1 MLKRKSFFTKLLAA
15 AVFLTGAAATA
26 DFSMDGEYP
35 WNKMGD
41 SVVTPH
47 RKFYKPLSG
56 KKPKIFFIGYKLGM
70 REITEFR
77 QRFDCNYQYWPASN
91 HKTFSAFEPKPLK
104 VYAPTMDDKT
114 YAAERKRI
122 FADLADSDVIMLGK
136 FQFADVPA
144 DLQKRMLDR
153 VKAGASLILITY
165 DDIMPKISGV
175 TFRPMPMPKNI
186 PAAAIPDLKG
196 TKLSAASL
204 GAGKIVVV
212 DYEES
217 RFFGRMVENLVPYDS
232 CDPLYYEYNY
242 AFLGAL
248 VRELTAKNLPVI
260 TADKSGAVITG
271 KLPAGAKVRV
281 DYLDR
286 FGKVKH
292 SETYAAKTGKVYFQ
306 IPPSLPA
313 SVKMQDLFLL
323 DAQGKVLNFAS
334 VPCTT
339 FRTNQISSVKLDS
352 DICGKDRKFSGVIT
366 MKGNPKGTLKFEAT
380 DNRGRIIYR
389 SSMKAANGANK
400 FAFTVPPFDSYS
412 AKLNIKY
419 MENGAMADEQET
431 SIYFPID
438 RAAIQN
444 DFQFAIWANCVSK
457 SPVTRFTVEQMKKAG
472 IDIIMDAEVMYYRDF
487 SNIPPRLFH
496 DYGIAYAIYLT
507 RLVVEYK
514 YQQLCNL
521 SLADAVRDNKSYV
534 DKNGK
539 PFASNFNSIEKIVQ
553 NACKFGV
560 AYYNLG
566 DENAI
571 GNHGLKE
578 LCLCNECAERFR
590 KFLKQTY
597 GTIQKLNA
605 QYGSKF
611 KDFSQ
616 IKPLPLD
623 EAAEKELLPMW
634 LDFRLFMDY
643 SFTDWHKMIVDQ
655 IRRYDKT
662 SAIGIEGLVYPAKS
676 YSGFNLAH
684 MLPNFDFCAPY
695 FIERDVKALKYMKP
709 NSFKSAWY
717 GTYEGEMSEQ
727 WVRQPPWRYLFGGLH
742 GAFWW
747 YAGYPGYSNAS
758 IFRMDLGFLKH
769 FTQSADEI
777 ARMKKS
783 GIAKLIMDSREGN
796 DGVAVHYSQAC
807 LHAANL
813 NPDKTT
819 WELSINNIVGILQS
833 MGVGF
838 EYLTPAEITAGKLKN
853 FKVLYLPNSQAISK
867 AEAKSMREFV
877 RNGGLLIA
885 DYNPGIMDEHG
896 KFLDQ
901 SVLADV
907 FGSFEKLNVKRFG
920 KGYAV
925 MLYDY
930 LDGAAQRTQ
939 KGTAAGIQRGLF
951 TMFQRY
957 AGVTPIAKA
966 VDSNGLPAAFTP
978 FTNGKNNYLCFLGP
992 VTEEGETKKSAAG
1005 AEGGASGVVVV
1016 KGKQIRHV
1024 TLPAAAHVYDVSKG
1038 KYLGKVKQF
1047 SFELDPAVGRVFAVT
1062 AAKAPVPAV
1071 AGPALLA
1078 YGKPADFRLS
1088 GVPNPCH
1095 VTITDPNG
1103 KVVLEMNVKAN
1114 GTFRFVPSYDMPKGN
1129 YKVEVKN
1136 VISGS
1141 VKTIT
1146 ATLK

>member
-1 MLKRKSFFTKLLAA
+1 MVRLLTVGAL
-15 AVFLTGAAATA
+15 AVTAFAKA
-26 DFSMDGEYP
+26 DFSLDGEYP

-77 QRFDCNYQYWPASN
+77 QRFDCDYQYWPASN
-91 HKTFSAFEPKPLK
+91 YKTFSPFEPKPLK
-104 VYAPTMDDKT
+104 VYAPTMDEAT
-114 YAAERKRI
+114 YKAERKRI
-122 FADLADSDVIMLGK
+122 FASLSDSDVIILGK
-136 FQFADVPA
+136 FPFSLVPA
-144 DLQKRMLDR
+144 DLQAKMLAR
-153 VKAGASLILITY
+153 VKAGASLILILQNNV
-165 DDIMPKISGV
+165 IPSIKGV
-175 TFRPMPMPKNI
+175 TFQPMPLPANI
-186 PAAAIPDLKG
+186 PHAALPDLKG
-196 TKLSAASL
+196 TKLFAANS
-204 GAGKIVVV
+204 GKGKIVVI
-212 DYEES
+212 DYEEPVYRG
-217 RFFGRMVENLVPYDS
+217 RFIENLVPYES
-232 CDPLYYEYNY
+232 HGPLHYDYNY

-248 VRELTAKNLPVI
+248 VRQLTAKDAPVI
-260 TADKSGAVITG
+260 AADKSGAVVTG
-271 KLPAGAKVRV
+271 KVPAGAKIRV
-281 DYLDR
+281 DYVDR
-286 FGKVKH
+286 FGKVKG
-292 SETYAAKTGKVYFQ
+292 SMTYAAKSGKVYFQ
-306 IPPSLPA
+306 TPPSLPA

-334 VPCTT
+334 VPCNTY
-339 FRTNQISSVKLDS
+339 RTNLISSVKLDS
-352 DICGKDRKFSGVIT
+352 DICGKDRKFSGVVT
-366 MKGNPKGTLKFEAT
+366 MKGFPKGDLTFEAV
-380 DNRGRIIYR
+380 DFKGRVIYR
-389 SSMKAANGANK
+389 SKQKAVAGANK
-400 FAFTVPPFDSYS
+400 FAVTIAPFDSLS

-419 MENGAMADEQET
+419 LENGKMADEQET

-438 RAAIQN
+438 RAEIQN

-457 SPVTRFTVEQMKKAG
+457 SPVTRFIVEQMKKAG
-472 IDIIMDAEVMYYRDF
+472 IDIIMDAEVMFYPGD
-487 SNIPPRLFH
+487 SDMPPRLFH
-496 DYGIAYAIYLT
+496 DNDIAYAIYLT

-514 YQQLCNL
+514 YQTLCNL
-521 SLADAVRDNKSYV
+521 SLADAVRDNKSYL
-534 DKNGK
+534 DKNGS
-539 PFASNFNSIEKIVQ
+539 PFASNYNSIEKIVK
-553 NACKFGV
+553 NASPFGV

-566 DENAI
+566 DENSISAHAI
-571 GNHGLKE
+571 KE
-578 LCLCNECAERFR
+578 LCFCKECAERFR
-590 KFLKQTY
+590 KYLKKNY
-597 GTIQKLNA
+597 GTIAKVNA

-623 EAAEKELLPMW
+623 EAAEKDLLSMW
-634 LDFRLFMDY
+634 LDYRMFMDY
-643 SFTDWHKMIVDQ
+643 SFTDWHKMLVDQ
-655 IRRYDKT
+655 IRRHDKT

-676 YSGFNLAH
+676 YSGFNLAN

-695 FIERDVKALKYMKP
+695 FIERDVKALKYMKA

-717 GTYEGEMSEQ
+717 GTYEGEMNEQ
-727 WVRQPPWRYLFGGLH
+727 MVRQPPWRYLFGGLH

-747 YAGYPGYSNAS
+747 YAGYPGYSNSS
-758 IFRMDLGFLKH
+758 IFRMDLGFLKQ

-777 ARMKKS
+777 AGMKKS

-833 MGVGF
+833 MGMGF

-867 AEAKSMREFV
+867 DEAKCMREFV

-930 LDGAAQRTQ
+930 LDGAAQRAQ

-957 AGVTPIAKA
+957 AGVTPIAKV
-966 VDSNGLPAAFTP
+966 VDSNGNPAAFTP

-992 VTEEGETKKSAAG
+992 ITEEGEAKKSAAG
-1005 AEGGASGVVVV
+1005 AEAGASGVVVV

-1038 KYLGKVKQF
+1038 KYLGKVNKF
-1047 SFELDPAVGRVFAVT
+1047 SFELEPAVGRVFAVSSV
-1062 AAKAPVPAV
+1062 KAPVPAV
-1071 AGPALLA
+1071 SGPSSLA
-1078 YGKPADFRLS
+1078 YCKAADFKIK
-1088 GVPNPCH
+1088 GVSNPCH
-1095 VTITDPNG
+1095 VTITAPDG
-1103 KVVLEMNVKAN
+1103 KTVLEKNVSAD
-1114 GTFRFVPSYDMPKGN
+1114 GTFRFVPSLELPAGT
-1129 YKVEVKN
+1129 YKIDVRN

-1141 VKTIT
+1141 VKTIK

>member
-1 MLKRKSFFTKLLAA
+1 MNPRSFLTKLFAA
-15 AVFLTGAAATA
+15 AVLMSGAAATA
-26 DFSMDGEYP
+26 DFSQDGEHP

-56 KKPKIFFIGYKLGM
+56 RKPKIFFIGYKLGM

-77 QRFDCNYQYWPASN
+77 QRFDCDYQYWPASN
-91 HKTFSAFEPKPLK
+91 FKTFSAFEPKPVK

-122 FADLADSDVIMLGK
+122 FAHLADSDVIMLGK
-136 FQFADVPA
+136 VHFANVPA
-144 DLQKRMLDR
+144 DLQKKMLDR
-153 VKAGASLILITY
+153 VQAGASLVLVIYNDEL
-165 DDIMPKISGV
+165 PKIKGANFQS
-175 TFRPMPMPKNI
+175 MPLPKNI

-196 TKLSAASL
+196 TKLLASNF

-212 DYEES
+212 DYDECKQA
-217 RFFGRMVENLVPYDS
+217 GRLIENLVPYES

-248 VRELTAKNLPVI
+248 VRELTAKDLPVI

-306 IPPSLPA
+306 VPPSLPA

-334 VPCTT
+334 APCPT
-339 FRTNQISSVKLDS
+339 FRTNLISSVKMDS
-352 DICGKDRKFSGVIT
+352 DVCGQDRKFSGVIT
-366 MKGNPKGTLKFEAT
+366 MQGKPNGTLKFEAV
-380 DNRGRIIYR
+380 DNKGRVIYLNV
-389 SSMKAANGANK
+389 MKAAAGANK
-400 FAFTVPPFDSYS
+400 FAFTVAPFDSYS
-412 AKLNIKY
+412 AKLNIQY
-419 MENGAMADEQET
+419 FENKEMADEQET

-438 RAAIQN
+438 RAAVQN
-444 DFQFAIWANCVSK
+444 DFQFAIWANCVSH

-472 IDIIMDAEVMYYRDF
+472 IDIIMDAEIMYYRDLAGL
-487 SNIPPRLFH
+487 PPRLFH
-496 DYGIAYAIYLT
+496 DNGIAYAIYLT
-507 RLVVEYK
+507 RLVGEYK
-514 YQQLCNL
+514 YQPLCNF
-521 SLADAVRDNKSYV
+521 SLADAVRDNKSYFG
-534 DKNGK
+534 KNGK
-539 PFASNFNSIEKIVQ
+539 PFASNYNSIEKIVKE
-553 NACKFGV
+553 ASKFGV

-566 DENAI
+566 DENSVSAHAI
-571 GNHGLKE
+571 KE
-578 LCLCNECAERFR
+578 FCLCKECEVRFR
-590 KFLKQTY
+590 KFLKETY
-597 GTIQKLNA
+597 GTIEKVNA

-616 IKPLPLD
+616 IKTLPLD
-623 EAAEKELLPMW
+623 EAAEKELLSMW
-634 LDFRLFMDY
+634 LDFRSFMDY
-643 SFTDWHKMIVDQ
+643 SFTDWHKMLVDQ
-655 IRRYDKT
+655 IRRHDKT

-676 YSGFNLAH
+676 YSGFNLPH

-695 FIERDVKALKYMKP
+695 FIARDIKALKYMKE

-758 IFRMDLGFLKH
+758 IYRMDLGFLQQ

-777 ARMKKS
+777 AKMKKS
-783 GIAKLIMDSREGN
+783 GIAKLIMDSKLRD

-819 WELSINNIVGILQS
+819 WELSINNIVELLQS
-833 MGVGF
+833 MGIGF
-838 EYLTPAEITAGKLKN
+838 EYLTPAEILAGKLKN
-853 FKVLYLPNSQAISK
+853 VKVLYLPYSQAMSK
-867 AEAKSMREFV
+867 EEAAVMRQFV
-877 RNGGLLIA
+877 KNGGLLIA

-896 KFLDQ
+896 KFLDD
-901 SVLADV
+901 SLLADV
-907 FGSFEKLNVKRFG
+907 FGPMDKLNVKKYG
-920 KGYAV
+920 KGHAV
-925 MLYDY
+925 ILYDY
-930 LDGAAQRTQ
+930 LDGAAQRAQ

-951 TMFQRY
+951 NMFSKY
-957 AGVTPIAKA
+957 AGVKPVATALDSYGYPAEYTPY
-966 VDSNGLPAAFTP
+966 
-978 FTNGKNNYLCFLGP
+978 TNGKDQYLCFLGP
-992 VTEEGETKKSAAG
+992 ITEAGEAKKSTAG
-1005 AEGGASGVVVV
+1005 AESGASGVVVSSGNTARTV
-1016 KGKQIRHV
+1016 I
-1024 TLPAAAHVYDVSKG
+1024 LPAAAHVYDVSKG
-1038 KYLGKVKQF
+1038 KYLGKVKEF
-1047 SFELDPAVGRVFAVT
+1047 KFELDPAVGRVFAVT
-1062 AAKAPVPAV
+1062 AEKAPVPV
-1071 AGPALLA
+1071 IAGPAA
-1078 YGKPADFRLS
+1078 MTYAKPADFKLS
-1088 GVPNPCH
+1088 NVPNPCH
-1095 VTITDPNG
+1095 VTITAPDG
-1103 KVVLEMNVKAN
+1103 KTVLEMNIKAN
-1114 GTFRFVPSYDMPKGN
+1114 GTFRFVPSFDMPEGD

-1136 VISGS
+1136 VISGA
-1141 VKTIT
+1141 VKTMKT
-1146 ATLK
+1146 TLK